1 MPENPP
7 PAPENTQFTMRGLPK
22 RGTVGALVVGAVAG
36 TDAASKAA
44 ATAGEGV
51 VRVVGASEIR
61 EDGQRRSVDPFSREL
76 DDGHDDP
83 RIHKTLQR
91 PLSGG
96 PRLRNPYR
104 VDALHRDLA
113 ERYEDF
119 SYHVDHRCSEY
130 MGIKRRCGVRWEN
143 IHDPESSTT
152 VSSYSNR
159 LRIASANPSD
169 SSMLDIII
177 FRLCPPPL
185 ATRTLPSPTRDS
197 VTDFLS

>member
-1 MPENPP
+1 
-7 PAPENTQFTMRGLPK
+7 
-22 RGTVGALVVGAVAG
+22 
-36 TDAASKAA
+36 
-44 ATAGEGV
+44 
-51 VRVVGASEIR
+51 
-61 EDGQRRSVDPFSREL
+61 
-76 DDGHDDP
+76 
-83 RIHKTLQR
+83 
-91 PLSGG
+91 
-96 PRLRNPYR
+96 
-104 VDALHRDLA
+104 
-113 ERYEDF
+113 
-119 SYHVDHRCSEY
+119 

-197 VTDFLS
+197 VTDFLSSTPRSLEWGISCRTNERNL